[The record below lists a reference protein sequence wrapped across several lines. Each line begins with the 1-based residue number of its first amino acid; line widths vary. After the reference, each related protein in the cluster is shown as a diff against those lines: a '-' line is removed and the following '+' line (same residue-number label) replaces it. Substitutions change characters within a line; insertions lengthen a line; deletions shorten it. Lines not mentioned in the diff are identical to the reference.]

1 MTAFFAYLFK
11 VIVCSA
17 LFAGCYWCVL
27 RNGRFHQWNRFYI
40 MASVA
45 LSIIIPALTIPVS
58 TQRIMIPA
66 TTDYIEHVVI
76 NPTQVIDVPITFE
89 ESPIRW
95 EWFGVAVYL
104 SVVFFLLAKKLFFFI
119 RIFRLKKCSER
130 MHASEADVYY
140 TADDSAPF
148 TFFRSVFWKK
158 DVPFDSGEG
167 RYMLCHELAHVRLGH
182 SRDKTL
188 MQLVC
193 CFFWMNPFFVLF
205 RRELDIVHEFAAD
218 SESLGEGNVE
228 ELSSLILCALYPNHY
243 HDFISRFFQSPIK
256 RRITMITKK
265 QNKKSLMNVVRKM
278 SILPVA
284 LVALYAFSIKPT
296 DMPFTGITITSQS
309 PADSVWREPWI
320 PQNNELEEIIVIVGY
335 GQRRNES
342 TQNDAPP
349 KSAPPI
355 EIKVVR
361 ENERRIASGA
371 ISYND
376 VEQKPVFQDG
386 TASYLKYLAAN
397 IKYPVIAQENG
408 IVGKI
413 VVSYVIDTEGKVTD
427 VQSPVKIDLLSIE
440 LERVIKSLPAWKP
453 GVHNGKNVA
462 VQCYAFAEFRLQQ

>member
-1 MTAFFAYLFK
+1 MITFFTYLFK

-17 LFAGCYWCVL
+17 LFAGCYWGVL
-27 RNGRFHQWNRFYI
+27 RNGHFHQWNRFYI

-66 TTDYIEHVVI
+66 TAYSSAQTVI
-76 NPTQVIDVPITFE
+76 NPTQEIDVPVTFE
-89 ESPIRW
+89 GSPIRW
-95 EWFGVAVYL
+95 EWFGLAVYL

-130 MHASEADVYY
+130 MRASEVDMYY

-167 RYMLCHELAHVRLGH
+167 RCMLLHELAHVRLGH

-193 CFFWMNPFFVLF
+193 CFFWMNPFFMLF
-205 RRELDIVHEFAAD
+205 RHELDIVHEFAAD
-218 SESLGEGNVE
+218 NESIGEGNAE
-228 ELSSLILCALYPNHY
+228 ELSSLILCALYPNYY

-265 QNKKSLMNVVRKM
+265 QNKKSLMNALRKM
-278 SILPVA
+278 SMIPVA
-284 LVALYAFSIKPT
+284 MIALYAFSIKPT
-296 DMPFTGITITSQS
+296 DMPLTGITITSQS
-309 PADSVWREPWI
+309 PADSVWQEPWI
-320 PQNNELEEIIVIVGY
+320 PQYEIEGPIVIVGY
-335 GQRRNES
+335 GQKGNVAS
-342 TQNDAPP
+342 PNDAPQ
-349 KSAPPI
+349 K
-355 EIKVVR
+355 EITVVR
-361 ENERRIASGA
+361 DNERTIAFGA
-371 ISYND
+371 ISYD
-376 VEQKPVFQDG
+376 KVEQKPVFQDG
-386 TASYLKYLAAN
+386 NTSFLQYFMNN
-397 IKYPVIAQENG
+397 IKYPVRAQENG
-408 IVGKI
+408 IVGKV
-413 VVSYVIDTEGKVTD
+413 VVSYVIDQDGNVTD
-427 VQSPVKIDLLSIE
+427 VRSPVKIDFLSVE

-462 VQCYAFAEFRLQQ
+462 VQCYAFAEFRLQK